1 MKKGVLLSLALA
13 SFCFG
18 LEFSSFESNMEFNN
32 KFDFPFHPSIGYGSG
47 AFHKDNDDKNV
58 IYTITDRGI
67 NIDCKETKN
76 ILKDEFCKKGKVFPY
91 PEFTPSI
98 YKLKI
103 KDGGI
108 EILETITLKTSSG
121 KNISGVSNPQTE
133 KSYSMD
139 KKELVYDVNGIDSE
153 ALAISNDGYIYI
165 ADEYGPSIFVT
176 DLNGIIKERWVPK
189 GVAKSLDG
197 ADYKVVEN
205 FPQKLRQRQL
215 NRGFE
220 AVSLSKDDKFVYT
233 ILQSPFEGEIDTKI
247 VPFYAIDRSSGEVLQ
262 TLNYPLDD
270 IDSFKLDSKKKKRKQ
285 NDVKVSEMATLPN
298 GDLAVL
304 ERVSKTTKFYKINP
318 KNVQNNTLKKE
329 LIFST
334 DDYKGFP
341 SKIESIAVINEN
353 EWILINDNDFGI
365 TGDKTKIIKVKF

>member
-18 LEFSSFESNMEFNN
+18 LEFSLFESNMEFNN

-91 PEFTPSI
+91 PKFTPSI

-139 KKELVYDVNGIDSE
+139 KKS
-153 ALAISNDGYIYI
+153 
-165 ADEYGPSIFVT
+165 
-176 DLNGIIKERWVPK
+176 
-189 GVAKSLDG
+189 
-197 ADYKVVEN
+197 
-205 FPQKLRQRQL
+205 
-215 NRGFE
+215 
-220 AVSLSKDDKFVYT
+220 
-233 ILQSPFEGEIDTKI
+233 
-247 VPFYAIDRSSGEVLQ
+247 
-262 TLNYPLDD
+262 
-270 IDSFKLDSKKKKRKQ
+270 
-285 NDVKVSEMATLPN
+285 
-298 GDLAVL
+298 
-304 ERVSKTTKFYKINP
+304 
-318 KNVQNNTLKKE
+318 
-329 LIFST
+329 
-334 DDYKGFP
+334 
-341 SKIESIAVINEN
+341 
-353 EWILINDNDFGI
+353 
-365 TGDKTKIIKVKF
+365 